1 MRVREDMCM
10 GGMVGGVEV
19 WRRLDSVG
27 NWDWWFE
34 MGFGVAF
41 AFYLLDEV
49 AVRSV

>member
-27 NWDWWFE
+27 AW
-34 MGFGVAF
+34 GLV
-41 AFYLLDEV
+41 V
-49 AVRSV
+49 